1 MGVKK
6 KRTLQLLPMDELRCR
21 PCEVEGRPALF
32 HRWVEEDRA
41 LLRAEALVPARDV
54 VKMHN
59 RFRADGVVLPGCGI
73 DVIRETFALVE
84 YRDGTVA
91 KVKPELVR
99 FVIEEG

>member
-6 KRTLQLLPMDELRCR
+6 KRTMQLLPMDELRCR

-41 LLRAEALVPARDV
+41 LLRVEALVSAKSV
-54 VKMHN
+54 ISINN
-59 RFRADGVVLPGCGI
+59 RFRSEGVVPPGCAI

-84 YRDGTVA
+84 YRDGTIA

-99 FVIEEG
+99 FVVEEG